1 MTVRVCH
8 IINGLDVG
16 GAEMMLYKLLKSS
29 TVEQLEA
36 SVISLLE
43 TGPIADLIT
52 SLDLPVTSL
61 ALARRSMIF
70 GRGVPTPKT
79 VWKLGRAIA
88 SARPDL
94 LQGWMYHGNLAAT
107 LGAVISGRRYP
118 VVWNVRHSVYDL
130 GKEKS
135 MTAKLI
141 RLGRRLS
148 SRPNAIIYNA
158 KVSAEQHEALGYDPG
173 KTVIIPNGFDCD
185 HFKPDAAKRGKLRAE
200 LGLTEGTS
208 IVGMVARDHP
218 QKDSFNLLR
227 AIALVIERGSP
238 VHLAIAGASFDD
250 HNRRVTGRIRELGI
264 GDHVSLL
271 GPRSDIAD
279 IMAGFDVVALPSAWG
294 EGFPNVLGE
303 AMACG
308 VPCAATDVGDA
319 AWIIDVHGRVVP
331 PGDAQALAMAIDQ
344 LISLPREERR
354 QIGMAARRR
363 ILDHF
368 SLPKIVQAYGDL
380 YERIV
385 AEKPAID
392 KSRSTSEELPPK
404 RAM

>member
-16 GAEMMLYKLLKSS
+16 GAEMMLYKLLKGS
-29 TVEQLEA
+29 TVERLEA

-61 ALARRSMIF
+61 ALARKNMIF

-88 SARPDL
+88 AARPDL

-107 LGAVISGRRYP
+107 LGAVISGHRYP
-118 VVWNVRHSVYDL
+118 VIWNIRHSVYDL

-158 KVSAEQHEALGYDPG
+158 RVSAEQHEALGYDPG

-185 HFKPDAAKRGKLRAE
+185 HFKPDAAKRVRLRAE
-200 LGLTEGTS
+200 LGLEEETL
-208 IVGMVARDHP
+208 IIGMVARDHP
-218 QKDSFNLLR
+218 QKDPVNLLR
-227 AIALVIERGSP
+227 AIALLIEWGSP
-238 VHLAIAGASFDD
+238 VHLVIAGASFDD
-250 HNRRVTGRIRELGI
+250 HNQRVIKRIRELGI
-264 GDHVSLL
+264 GNHVSLL
-271 GPRSDIAD
+271 GPRSDIAG

-319 AWIIDVHGRVVP
+319 AWIIDVHGRIVP
-331 PGDAQALAMAIDQ
+331 PRDAEALAMAIDQ
-344 LISLPREERR
+344 LISLPGEKRR
-354 QIGMAARRR
+354 QIGMAARDR
-363 ILDHF
+363 ILHHF
-368 SLPKIVQAYGDL
+368 SLPKIVEAYGDL

-385 AEKPAID
+385 VERPAID
-392 KSRSTSEELPPK
+392 GNRPTSEKPSAN
-404 RAM
+404 RT